1 MQESLPV
8 TLAEEIYSNEVLEIY
23 HLLFAD
29 NLNAFREMEKAYP
42 CLFAKT
48 PDTKE
53 LIALAQDKSTEAR
66 TRVLAYRKLEEL
78 NILPEPKEVLG
89 VIAENH
95 FEDGGMDTVAL
106 YADGALRYIN
116 QSGAMIFSEVFID
129 EEMQNRVFDLAR
141 KIVPCIGPLDGERL
155 PPPAP
160 GMFRVTFLVNGSIYF
175 GQAPVDMA
183 FEDEIMGPLA
193 MGILNVLKVA
203 MDRCEDT
210 PDKEK

>member
-8 TLAEEIYSNEVLEIY
+8 TSAEEIYSNETLEIY
-23 HLLFAD
+23 QLLFAD
-29 NLNAFREMEKAYP
+29 NFDAFKEMQEVYP
-42 CLFAKT
+42 CLFT
-48 PDTKE
+48 TSPDKQE
-53 LIALAQDKSTEAR
+53 LLSLAQDKATESR
-66 TRVLAYRKLEEL
+66 VRVLAYRKLKEL
-78 NILPEPKEVLG
+78 NALPEEKEVLA

-95 FEDGGMDTVAL
+95 FEDGGMDTVAVYL
-106 YADGALRYIN
+106 DGGVRYIN